1 MPQFSTRR
9 RVSHTASDMFDL
21 VADVERYPE
30 FVPLCRALKVK
41 SRTPKGEGVEILVAD
56 MTVAYKLVRETFTS
70 RVTLDKP
77 KLEIL
82 VEYLSGPFSHLQNRW
97 RFLPLGDQSC
107 EIEFFIEYEFR
118 SRVLAALMGAMFD
131 AAFRR
136 FAVAFEQRA
145 DEVYGKKKVQT

>member
-1 MPQFSTRR
+1 MPQFSTKRGVR
-9 RVSHTASDMFDL
+9 HSASDMFDL

-41 SRTPKGEGVEILVAD
+41 SRTAKEEGVEVLVAD
-56 MTVAYKLVRETFTS
+56 MTVAYKVVCETFTS

-77 KLEIL
+77 KLQIL

-97 RFLPLGDQSC
+97 VFRAVDENAC
-107 EIEFFIEYEFR
+107 DVEFFIDYEFR

-136 FAVAFEQRA
+136 FAGAFEKRA
-145 DEVYGKKKVQT
+145 DEIYGKPSA